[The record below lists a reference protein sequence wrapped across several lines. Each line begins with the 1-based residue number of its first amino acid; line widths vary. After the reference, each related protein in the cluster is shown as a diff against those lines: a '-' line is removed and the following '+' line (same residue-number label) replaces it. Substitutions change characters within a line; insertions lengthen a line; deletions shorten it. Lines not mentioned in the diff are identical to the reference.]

1 MTGERFYEI
10 LGDIDEPYIEEVKDR
25 RRAKKPAWRRGGLLA
40 ACLCLAV
47 LGLWGIRHLEGVP
60 GPAPAQ
66 PGNTALVV
74 NEGERGAQV
83 DLDVQITHYADLSG
97 QEWAATAEAFE
108 RAVGMSCGDFAGKLP
123 PSYQQTAFYSID
135 VPVTP
140 GSGAYVPHDYVFEYV
155 TAGEGRVM
163 ITLCAGE
170 APLKDT
176 FVVCRHPKASE
187 VKGVSVFVYDL
198 QGELAAQF
206 SHGAIQYEID
216 ARGINIEELEIL
228 LTGLIS

>member
-1 MTGERFYEI
+1 
-10 LGDIDEPYIEEVKDR
+10 
-25 RRAKKPAWRRGGLLA
+25 
-40 ACLCLAV
+40 
-47 LGLWGIRHLEGVP
+47 
-60 GPAPAQ
+60 
-66 PGNTALVV
+66 
-74 NEGERGAQV
+74 
-83 DLDVQITHYADLSG
+83 
-97 QEWAATAEAFE
+97 
-108 RAVGMSCGDFAGKLP
+108 
-123 PSYQQTAFYSID
+123 
-135 VPVTP
+135 
-140 GSGAYVPHDYVFEYV
+140 
-155 TAGEGRVM
+155 M